1 MEEQVINGRR
11 RFFKWLGTG
20 LLAVLALALGDSIA
34 ERRRFIRSQ
43 SKPLR
48 IPLDIPRGVSF
59 YGDVIVLRSGRGYK
73 AMSAH
78 CTHLGCIV
86 DRREGNN
93 LVCPCHG
100 SRYSLEGKVLKGPAT
115 RDLASLH
122 FTINKKEKS
131 LIIERPA

>member
-11 RFFKWLGTG
+11 RFFKWLGSA
-20 LLAVLALALGDSIA
+20 LLAVLALAFGDSVA
-34 ERRRFIRSQ
+34 ERSKFLRSQ

-48 IPLDIPRGVSF
+48 IPLDIPQGVSF
-59 YGDVIVLRSGRGYK
+59 YGDVIVLHSEGQYK
-73 AMSAH
+73 ALSAH

-86 DRREGNN
+86 DRREGNH

-100 SRYSLEGKVLKGPAT
+100 SRYSLEGKVLKGPAI
-115 RDLASLH
+115 RDLTPLR